1 MGEIYKYKY
10 QNFVILC
17 GGSGSRLWPT
27 SREKLPKQ
35 FFKLTNNY
43 TMLQN
48 TIFRINKVIEILANT
63 NKDNHNHML
72 NRIIIIC
79 NIDHYFIVENQ
90 INELNIKEPLNIL
103 IITEPKGRDSAP
115 AVCIS
120 SLISDPDEITFIMP
134 CDHIFDDNEFGLC
147 SKIAFEHLKNN
158 ESIVTFGIKPNRIET
173 GYGYIKYG
181 ENNKTIQFVE
191 KPNYQCAKKYF
202 ESGNYLWNAGI
213 FIFRNK
219 TMISA
224 FQKYSYDI
232 LESCRL
238 TLEKSDL
245 SKNIINLSKK
255 QFINCRAISIDY
267 AIIEHL
273 VNDTNSNIGALTIPY
288 NSNWNDIGSFSSLY
302 DECQKDENNNVIIG
316 NVLALNCNNSY
327 VNSEQGFTSI
337 IGLDNMLIVNTR
349 DSLLVCNKDNS
360 QDVKKVVTYL
370 KENNKEEAFFHAKV
384 FRPWGYYINVE
395 GNNYSGF
402 KIKRIAVYP
411 GKRLSLQSH
420 NHRSEHWV
428 IVSGRAQVQVNSE
441 IFYLNADDHVYIPI
455 KALHRI
461 ENIGHD
467 LMEFTETQIGKY
479 LGEDDI
485 VRYEDDFGRVQQ

>member
-1 MGEIYKYKY
+1 MTEKNNY

-17 GGSGSRLWPT
+17 GGSGSRLWPN

-35 FFKLTNNY
+35 FLKLTNKY

-48 TIFRINKVIEILANT
+48 TIFRINKVIESLSEN
-63 NKDNHNHML
+63 NNDDPQLL

-79 NIDHYFIVENQ
+79 NKDHYFIVENQ
-90 INELNIKEPLNIL
+90 IKELNLENSISLNIL

-120 SLISDPDEITFIMP
+120 SLIGNPNETTLIMP
-134 CDHIFDDNEFGLC
+134 CDHIFNDLEFAIC
-147 SKIAFEHLKNN
+147 SKQAFEYLKTND
-158 ESIVTFGIKPNRIET
+158 SIVTFGIKPNRIET

-181 ENNKTIQFVE
+181 ENNKTEQFVE
-191 KPNYQCAKKYF
+191 KPNYELAKTYF

-213 FIFRNK
+213 FIFKNK
-219 TMISA
+219 DMTTS
-224 FQKYSYDI
+224 FENYSNDI
-232 LESCRL
+232 LESCKL
-238 TLEKSDL
+238 TLENTDL
-245 SKNIINLSKK
+245 SKSIINLPYE
-255 QFINCRAISIDY
+255 QFIQCRAISIDY

-273 VNDTNSNIGALTIPY
+273 VKDTISTIGALTIPY
-288 NSNWNDIGSFSSLY
+288 NSHWNDIGSFSSLY
-302 DECQKDENNNVIIG
+302 DECTKDENNNVITG
-316 NVLALNCNNSY
+316 NVLALNCKNSFI
-327 VNSEQGFTSI
+327 NSEQGFTSV
-337 IGLDNMLIVNTR
+337 IGLDNVLVINTR

-370 KENNKEEAFFHAKV
+370 KENNKDEAFFHAKV
-384 FRPWGYYINVE
+384 YRPWGYYINVE
-395 GNNYSGF
+395 GNDNSGF

-428 IVSGRAQVQVNSE
+428 IVTGTAQVQVNKD
-441 IFYLNADDHVYIPI
+441 IFVLNADQHVYIPI
-455 KALHRI
+455 KSLHRI
-461 ENIGHD
+461 ENIGQE
-467 LMEFTETQIGKY
+467 LMEFTETQIGTY

-485 VRYEDDFGRVQQ
+485 IRYEDDFGRI